1 MFKTGNR
8 SKAFNE
14 RAVKAN
20 ASNENKSNGIR
31 CQPISRIIEKIVSFD
46 FRTEYIG
53 LEVSGF
59 QLDCRCLYIYGN
71 SSSMKKIHETVRSEK
86 HVVDVAISIVD
97 ETNFNLAHIFL
108 WKFVIPSIRNFIKK
122 YFLSLR

>member
-1 MFKTGNR
+1 MKGHLKRTRPMKTNQMEFAVNQFLEL
-8 SKAFNE
+8 SK
-14 RAVKAN
+14 
-20 ASNENKSNGIR
+20 
-31 CQPISRIIEKIVSFD
+31 KIVSFD